1 VKEMSVDEIRRAVH
15 GRWRTPATTVVVGG
29 VSTDTRTVRPG
40 DLFVALKGDR
50 FDAHDFLADAA
61 AAGCVAAIVRHDVRI
76 AQSVLSNIGGG
87 VIGVRDTTEA
97 LGQLA
102 AYHRTRCPATVVAV
116 TGSNGKTTVKRMI
129 DHILSRRSVGSC
141 SPKSFN
147 NAVGVPLTLLSAGW
161 SDDYVVCE
169 LGTNAPGEIASLA
182 AIARPD
188 IAVIASVSEAHLER
202 LGTIER
208 VAVEKAAILSALG
221 PNGIAVVWA
230 DSDVL
235 DRALRPYDRV
245 RLIRFG
251 RCDAAQLRLTGY
263 EAAGDGQR
271 FEVNNR
277 LWVSLQL
284 PGRHNAL
291 NALAAIAVAQ
301 RMGFSQ
307 AEAAEALADFAGVEM
322 RLERMKIGPVTVLND
337 AYNANPASVAAAAEA
352 LSSAQAKRRVLIVGD
367 MKELGDAAEDLHVRT
382 GREMADKRIDLLI
395 GVGPLGRYIA
405 AGAAQVNVATES
417 FGSVKQAGS
426 ALGELLREG
435 DAVLIKGSRAMG
447 MERLIEPIRR
457 AFEPSATTQKAAK
470 TRKPKAPAKRS
481 GKPKAA
487 RKKKDTRR

>member
-29 VSTDTRTVRPG
+29 VSTDTRTVQPG
-40 DLFVALKGDR
+40 DLFIALKGDR

-61 AAGCVAAIVRHDVRI
+61 AAGCVAAIVRHDARI
-76 AQSVLSNIGGG
+76 ARSVLANIGGG

-102 AYHRTRCPATVVAV
+102 AYHRARCPATVVAV

-188 IAVIASVSEAHLER
+188 IAVIASVSEAHLAG

-208 VAVEKAAILSALG
+208 VAVEKAAILSGLG
-221 PNGIAVVWA
+221 RNGVAVVWS
-230 DSDVL
+230 DSDAL
-235 DRALRPYDRV
+235 DKALRPYDGV

-251 RCDAAQLRLTGY
+251 CCDEAQLRLTGY
-263 EAAGDGQR
+263 EPESYAQR
-271 FEVNNR
+271 FEINNR
-277 LWVSLQL
+277 LWVPLPL

-307 AEAAEALADFAGVEM
+307 AEAAEALADFAGLEM
-322 RLERMKIGPVTVLND
+322 RLERMSIGPVTVLND

-352 LSSAQAKRRVLIVGD
+352 LSSARAKRRVLIVGD
-367 MKELGDAAEDLHVRT
+367 MKELGATAESLHVST
-382 GREMADKRIDLLI
+382 GRKMADHNVDLLI
-395 GVGPLGRYIA
+395 GVGALGRYIA
-405 AGAAQVNVATES
+405 AGAAQVDVATES
-417 FGSVKQAGS
+417 FVSVKQAGS
-426 ALGELLREG
+426 AMGELLRDG

-447 MERLIEPIRR
+447 MECLLEPIRR
-457 AFEPSATTQKAAK
+457 AFEPSAPTQEAAK
-470 TRKPKAPAKRS
+470 AHKPKASAKRA
-481 GKPKAA
+481 GKLKAA
-487 RKKKDTRR
+487 RKKKDT